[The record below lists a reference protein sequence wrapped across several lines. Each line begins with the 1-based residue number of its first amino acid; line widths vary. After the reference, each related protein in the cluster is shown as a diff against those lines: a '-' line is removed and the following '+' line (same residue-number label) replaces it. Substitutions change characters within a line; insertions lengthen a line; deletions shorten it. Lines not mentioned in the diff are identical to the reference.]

1 MELHEAIRRRR
12 DVRAEFTGGRVDRA
26 TLTRLLAAAHAA
38 PSVGHSQPWD
48 FHVIRDPARLAAF
61 RDHVLDRRAEFAAV
75 LPPGRRRVFDPI
87 RIEGI
92 VAAGTGVAVT
102 YDPRRGGE
110 HVLGRATIADT
121 GPLSVA
127 LAIQNLWLAA
137 TAEGLGVGWVSFYEE
152 GFLAD
157 FLGVAAPVRP
167 LAWLCVGPVT
177 HLADRP
183 DLERAGWR
191 RGLPLDEV
199 VHWD

>member
-1 MELHEAIRRRR
+1 M
-12 DVRAEFTGGRVDRA
+12 
-26 TLTRLLAAAHAA
+26 
-38 PSVGHSQPWD
+38 
-48 FHVIRDPARLAAF
+48 
-61 RDHVLDRRAEFAAV
+61 
-75 LPPGRRRVFDPI
+75 
-87 RIEGI
+87 
-92 VAAGTGVAVT
+92 
-102 YDPRRGGE
+102 
-110 HVLGRATIADT
+110 
-121 GPLSVA
+121 
-127 LAIQNLWLAA
+127 
-137 TAEGLGVGWVSFYEE
+137 SFYEE